1 MILSFLFFS
10 HFKIYKLLRRETPT
24 SALILHVQPLELKT
38 KHFYCLN
45 IPACGNLL
53 WLSSRTTTKAIRHS
67 LELSPRGGFRNP
79 TFTSTISEVKC
90 YLHRRCLGHYSH
102 GWKMRES
109 FAQCWTEKATHTG
122 SKTGKYT
129 IPKRKRR
136 ASHSWH
142 DFACDSKAQVKT
154 TTKNQKARELNFI
167 NFQNAL
173 PQNSLPAD

>member
-1 MILSFLFFS
+1 MILSFLFFLI
-10 HFKIYKLLRRETPT
+10 FKIYKLLRRETPT
-24 SALILHVQPLELKT
+24 SALILHVQPLELK
-38 KHFYCLN
+38 
-45 IPACGNLL
+45 L
-53 WLSSRTTTKAIRHS
+53 WLSSRTTTTKAIRHS
-67 LELSPRGGFRNP
+67 LELSPRGGFQNP
-79 TFTSTISEVKC
+79 TFTSTISEVKR
-90 YLHRRCLGHYSH
+90 YLHRRCLEHYSH

-129 IPKRKRR
+129 VPKRKCR

-173 PQNSLPAD
+173 PQNSLPED